1 MRDDDGE
8 GATRQCVVH
17 RKGGA
22 VKATS
27 NTKTS
32 SNQRS
37 RLSSGGIRGGGSGRK
52 IGAGGTDI
60 PDLYPFRD
68 EFVALKF

>member
-1 MRDDDGE
+1 MPNGLRAGVENGESACERSGE
-8 GATRQCVVH
+8 GHRQHQDELKPAFAPLV
-17 RKGGA
+17 G
-22 VKATS
+22 S
-27 NTKTS
+27 I
-32 SNQRS
+32 Q
-37 RLSSGGIRGGGSGRK
+37 GGGSGRK